1 MKEDIIFSLYKDKP
15 VRTAKEFRK
24 EIESK
29 YKGINAKELY
39 LRITNY
45 QLEKYDSVLW
55 DSENQYVTYDDYVHK
70 VENVRNRRRAKEKY
84 WREK

>member
-45 QLEKYDSVLW
+45 QLEKYDCVLW
-55 DSENQYVTYDDYVHK
+55 AGENQYVTYDDYVHK